1 MVRWSVGGD
10 PRTPLLL
17 TQEVSAGG
25 QVVSRGRPPSP
36 PVAHAGD
43 LSGWSGG
50 QSGETPEP
58 PVAQAENLSG
68 WSGGQSG
75 ETPEPPC
82 CSRWE
87 CFQAICFPRPP
98 LLQVPVVASML
109 LPQPSEDAEP
119 HCNWGGSARTRA
131 LGRCERFGMSSK
143 FLVVGVFVWFSGY
156 LEPEPS
162 HGAVLGLR
170 QTYPSRFLRS
180 QTSCKTSYFAG

>member
-10 PRTPLLL
+10 PRAPLLL
-17 TQEVSAGG
+17 MQEVSAGG

-36 PVAHAGD
+36 PVAHAG
-43 LSGWSGG
+43 G
-50 QSGETPEP
+50 
-58 PVAQAENLSG
+58 LSG

-87 CFQAICFPRPP
+87 SFQAICFPRLP

-119 HCNWGGSARTRA
+119 HCNWGGSAQTRA

-143 FLVVGVFVWFSGY
+143 FIVVGVFVWFSGY

>member
-1 MVRWSVGGD
+1 M
-10 PRTPLLL
+10 L

-25 QVVSRGRPPSP
+25 QVVSRVRPPNP

-87 CFQAICFPRPP
+87 SFQAICFPRLP

-119 HCNWGGSARTRA
+119 HCNWGGSAQTRA

-143 FLVVGVFVWFSGY
+143 FIVVGVFVWFSGY

-162 HGAVLGLR
+162 LGAVLGLR

>member
-10 PRTPLLL
+10 PRAPLLL
-17 TQEVSAGG
+17 TQEVKVGG
-25 QVVSRGRPPSP
+25 QVVSRPPS
-36 PVAHAGD
+36 
-43 LSGWSGG
+43 
-50 QSGETPEP
+50 P

-87 CFQAICFPRPP
+87 SFQAICFPRLP

-119 HCNWGGSARTRA
+119 HCNWG
-131 LGRCERFGMSSK
+131 
-143 FLVVGVFVWFSGY
+143 
-156 LEPEPS
+156 
-162 HGAVLGLR
+162 
-170 QTYPSRFLRS
+170 
-180 QTSCKTSYFAG
+180 